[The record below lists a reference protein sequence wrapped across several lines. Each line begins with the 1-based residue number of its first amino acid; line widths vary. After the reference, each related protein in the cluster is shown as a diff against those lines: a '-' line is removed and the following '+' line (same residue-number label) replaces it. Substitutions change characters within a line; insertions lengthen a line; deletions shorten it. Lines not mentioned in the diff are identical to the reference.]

1 MGSPGHRINEI
12 RRREGSDRAIVFVH
26 GFSGS
31 HANTWASFPTL
42 IGTDVSLNAWDIFS
56 LGYSTS
62 MLPDIRGVWS
72 ADPDLPIV
80 ALHLIT
86 RLELAPLAPYRSLAL
101 VAHSM
106 GGLVVQRALLDSPD
120 LVPRVKH
127 VIFFGTPS
135 GGLVKAGFFAFLKPQ
150 LRNMATNGTFVTG
163 LRREWTERFD
173 DSPPFQLLAVAGD
186 RDQFVPPQSSLNP
199 FPPRFRRVVAG
210 DHLSMIQATNTHAES
225 LRLLVAALSARA
237 EPTAA
242 SAPLLTQAV
251 EMSEPQVE
259 RALADREDSLTE
271 AEVVNAAIKLDLDG
285 KRQQAIDLLG
295 RYLGVGT
302 DVKGTLGG
310 RFKRLWLE
318 TGDQTHADR
327 AAELYWS
334 GLDAA
339 LAASDHGQVYYQ
351 AINLAFLI
359 YVVSNRKDEASGLAR
374 LALEHCAKAPKTI
387 WRVATEAEARLY
399 LGQPDLALATYRQ
412 VLAMGAEHWQLQSAG
427 QQAYHLAKKLGDEG
441 LQEELRTLFNPESRH
456 KNRIF
461 VSYSHRNKD
470 WLERLQRMMSPF
482 LRKGELELWDDTRLK
497 PGEKW
502 LDEIN
507 LALAT
512 CKVAVLLVSDE
523 FLASDFIDQK
533 ELPVILKAAE
543 QRQIKLLWVYLSPAL
558 YEGTP
563 IKDFQAAHD
572 PARPLAHLSAAEQGE
587 ALKQI
592 AINIKKAVFD

>member
-12 RRREGSDRAIVFVH
+12 RRRGGIDHAILFLH
-26 GFSGS
+26 GFSGD
-31 HANTWASFPTL
+31 HEETWGRFPTL
-42 IGTDVSLNAWDIFS
+42 VGTDPALNDWDILS

-62 MLPDIRGVWS
+62 LLPDLRGIWS
-72 ADPDLPIV
+72 ADPDLPIL
-80 ALHLIT
+80 AIHLKT
-86 RLELAPLAPYRSLAL
+86 RLGIVPLAQYRSLAI

-106 GGLVVQRALLDSPD
+106 GGLVVQRALLDNPA
-120 LVPRVKH
+120 LVPRVSH
-127 VIFFGTPS
+127 LLFFGTPS
-135 GGLVKAGFFAFLKPQ
+135 GGLRKAGLFARLMAQ
-150 LRNMATNGTFVTG
+150 VRNMAAEGEFIRALRSDWSDRFEKKLPFELFV
-163 LRREWTERFD
+163 
-173 DSPPFQLLAVAGD
+173 VAGD
-186 RDQFVPPQSSLNP
+186 RDQFVPPESSLKP
-199 FPPRFRRVVAG
+199 FRPSFQRVVAG
-210 DHLSMIQATNTHAES
+210 DHLSMVKPMDAQAES
-225 LRLLVAALSARA
+225 LCLLIGALTA
-237 EPTAA
+237 EPEPAAA
-242 SAPLLTQAV
+242 SAPLRTSV
-251 EMSEPQVE
+251 MEMTEPQVE
-259 RALADREDSLTE
+259 RALADSDSLTE

-285 KRQQAIDLLG
+285 KRQQAVDLLG
-295 RYLGVGT
+295 RYLGLGT
-302 DVKGTLGG
+302 DIKGTLGG

-318 TGDQTHADR
+318 TGDQTHAHR
-327 AAELYWS
+327 ASELYRG

-339 LAASDHGQVYYQ
+339 LAASDHEQVYYH

-374 LALEHCAKAPKTI
+374 LALEHCAKSPKTM
-387 WRVATEAEARLY
+387 WRVATEAEAQLF

-427 QQAYHLAKKLGDEG
+427 QQAYHLAKKLGEEG

-502 LDEIN
+502 LEEIN

-512 CKVAVLLVSDE
+512 CKVAILLVSDE
-523 FLASDFIDQK
+523 FLASNFIDQK